1 MTPQTPLPVPRVVVM
16 GVSGAGKSTVGP
28 PLAAALGV
36 PFADGDAFHPPANVA
51 KMAAGTPLTD
61 EDRWPWL
68 AAIAAWLAGQEAGG
82 VVACSALRRAYRDRL
97 REACAGVRFVHLA
110 GERSLIGTRLAS
122 RAGHFMPASL
132 LESQFATL
140 EDPAGEPDVVQLS
153 VAPAPEEIVR
163 AAVAAL
169 RGGPGW

>member
-1 MTPQTPLPVPRVVVM
+1 M

-28 PLAAALGV
+28 LLAAALGV

-51 KMAAGTPLTD
+51 KMAAGTPLSD

-68 AAIAAWLAGQEAGG
+68 AAIGAWLAAQEATGA

-97 REACAGVRFVHLA
+97 RQACPGLRFVHLA
-110 GERSLIGTRLAS
+110 GARALIAKRLAA
-122 RAGHFMPASL
+122 RAGHFMPAGL

-140 EDPAGEPDVVQLS
+140 EDPAGEPDVIPLS
-153 VAPAPEEIVR
+153 VVPPPEEIVR

-169 RGGPGW
+169 GGEAPRG